1 MQSAKQRPA
10 INWAYFLKRPR
21 PPTPEQ
27 LAERKRI
34 LAEYLASRK

>member
-1 MQSAKQRPA
+1 MQSAKKPA
-10 INWAYFLKRPR
+10 INYFYHLKRPR
-21 PPTPEQ
+21 PPTPAQ